1 MIDDYVQ
8 MVNDE
13 LDQFEEDG
21 KRHKNLKMIIGFN
34 AADLSHNEKEIKIT
48 PKYKKKF
55 KSQVYIKKNTNNNSL
70 F

>member
-21 KRHKNLKMIIGFN
+21 KRHKNLKMILGFD
-34 AADLSHNEKEIKIT
+34 AADMTHKEKNIIT
-48 PKYKKKF
+48 
-55 KSQVYIKKNTNNNSL
+55 
-70 F
+70 

>member
-34 AADLSHNEKEIKIT
+34 ATDLSHNEKEINIT

>member
-1 MIDDYVQ
+1 MIFDYTQ

-21 KRHKNLKMIIGFN
+21 KRHKNLKMMIGF
-34 AADLSHNEKEIKIT
+34 DSSGLSHKEKEFNVT
-48 PKYKKKF
+48 PKFKKKF
-55 KSQVYIKKNTNNNSL
+55 KSTEYVKRNPNKKPL

>member
-1 MIDDYVQ
+1 MMDFIE

-21 KRHKNLKMIIGFN
+21 KRHKNLKMLMDFESSN
-34 AADLSHNEKEIKIT
+34 LSHSEKEIKIV
-48 PKYKKKF
+48 PKFKKKF
-55 KSQVYIKKNTNNNSL
+55 KSEVYVKLNNKNNSL

>member
-21 KRHKNLKMIIGFN
+21 KRHRNLKMILGFDS
-34 AADLSHNEKEIKIT
+34 ADITHKEKNIIIT

-55 KSQVYIKKNTNNNSL
+55 KSNIYVKKNTNNNSL

>member
-21 KRHKNLKMIIGFN
+21 KRHRNLKMILGFDS
-34 AADLSHNEKEIKIT
+34 ADITHKEKNIIIT

-55 KSQVYIKKNTNNNSL
+55 KSNIYVKKNTNNNS
-70 F
+70 FF